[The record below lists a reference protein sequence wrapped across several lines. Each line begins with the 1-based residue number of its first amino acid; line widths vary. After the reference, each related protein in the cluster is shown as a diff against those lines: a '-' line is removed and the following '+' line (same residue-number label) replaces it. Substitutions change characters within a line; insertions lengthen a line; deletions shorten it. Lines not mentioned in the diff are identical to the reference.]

1 MELIDLTRTLDPAD
15 RELLPEGLKA
25 LASVVAPSVAY
36 SHPQVPDATS
46 SRQHCSAEFMIF
58 RTVRVGIGDVE

>member
-25 LASVVAPSVAY
+25 LASVVAPSVTY
-36 SHPQVPDATS
+36 STS

-58 RTVRVGIGDVE
+58 RTVRGGDRRC